1 MRFAATPLHGLAI
14 RLSRSAREHSLN
26 SMCPR
31 SRNTYTRTAQCVEK
45 DIWSQMKEFRKILN
59 PEKIEYPKYSQHYFD
74 LIRTNEN
81 ILQEL
86 HDNFYKFKDFIYS
99 LPEDKLRYRYQPDKW
114 TIREILVHLIDD
126 ERIFA
131 YRALRY
137 ARNDRTPLHGFEEK
151 DYAKYS
157 NADDRSLETIFEEY
171 WSVRLSTLLLFQN
184 LPEESLMR
192 SGCGIDTDGSI
203 INERTVRALAY
214 HIAGHELWHIKL
226 IKERYLK
233 IVIDEYVL

>member
-1 MRFAATPLHGLAI
+1 
-14 RLSRSAREHSLN
+14 
-26 SMCPR
+26 
-31 SRNTYTRTAQCVEK
+31 
-45 DIWSQMKEFRKILN
+45 MKEFRKILK
-59 PEKIEYPKYSQHYFD
+59 PERTEYPNYSQHYFD
-74 LIRTNEN
+74 LIRTDDN

-86 HDNFYKFKDFIYS
+86 HDNFYKIKDFIYYLS
-99 LPEDKLRYRYQPDKW
+99 EDELGYRYQPGKW
-114 TIREILVHLIDD
+114 TIRETLLHLIDD
-126 ERIFA
+126 ERILA

-157 NADDRSLETIFEEY
+157 NANDRSLETLFEEY

-184 LPEESLMR
+184 LPDESLFR
-192 SGCGIDTDGSI
+192 SGSGIDTDGSI

-226 IKERYLK
+226 IKERYLNMP
-233 IVIDEYVL
+233 VDEYVI